1 MLKSLALLWLLVKP
15 HLPMQKKLLLL
26 SLLLT
31 ACATAASL
39 VAPWLLKKLIDAPQ
53 PGGDVHL
60 FSLDVAKAALVYLLA
75 YGLWAAQQSVAATV
89 AERVFV
95 DVKTRFLRHLLHA
108 PRNLYDNVSD
118 ADLSS
123 RLESNLRFAA
133 VSFRDDVIA
142 GMFEIIFVL
151 GIVCVVLV
159 VQWRVGVVMVAAL
172 VVYAAVVAAIDRP
185 WLHRAEGARAAR
197 SLQRDYFVDILGATR
212 DIRVFNLSSTVE
224 KKFTSIVGEV
234 ATTQIQLN
242 RFSAMLR
249 NVFGLMGAML
259 ALLVVAFYGWV
270 IMQQSASDAAPISVG
285 ELVVVFFILG
295 ILLNTLNQI
304 LLRAGRLIEA
314 EPSLRKVVE
323 VTTASVLSGQ
333 ATRAPGE
340 QYGAAVPDEPRL
352 EFINVSYTRTVGV
365 PLLNNF
371 SLLIEPGEKVALMGS
386 TGTGKSTLLDLL
398 MRLRDPSRG
407 RILFSG
413 IDIRQIEP
421 ALYYSAFGF
430 VGQQSHVMQLS
441 LRQFLQQGWPGQLD
455 EDLWRVLSLLKLKSM
470 VLDMPQQLDTQVGF
484 AGWVFSNSQ
493 RQRLAVARALL
504 RDPQV
509 LVLDEFTATLD
520 AQAELELIRDVLAES
535 KRRTVICTTYST
547 AVAGLFDRVVEL

>member
-15 HLPMQKKLLLL
+15 HLPLQKKLLLL

-60 FSLDVAKAALVYLLA
+60 FSFDVARAALVYLLA

-95 DVKTRFLRHLLHA
+95 DVKVRYLRHLLDV

-151 GIVCVVLV
+151 GIVCAVLV
-159 VQWRVGVVMVAAL
+159 VQWRVGVVMAAAL
-172 VVYAAVVAAIDRP
+172 VVYAVVVAAIDRP

-212 DIRVFNLSSTVE
+212 DIRVFNLSGTVE

-234 ATTQIQLN
+234 ATTQIKLN

-270 IMQQSASDAAPISVG
+270 IMQQSASDAARISVG

-323 VTTASVLSGQ
+323 VMTASVVSGQ
-333 ATRAPGE
+333 GARTPGE

-352 EFINVSYTRTVGV
+352 EFINVCYSRTVGV

-371 SLLIEPGEKVALMGS
+371 NLLIEPSEKVALMGS

-398 MRLRDPSRG
+398 MRLRDPSGG

-455 EDLWRVLSLLKLKSM
+455 EDLWRVLGLLKLKAM

-520 AQAELELIRDVLAES
+520 AKAELELVRDVLAES
-535 KRRTVICTTYST
+535 KRRTVICTTYSA